1 MTQYEAIIEALKNAG
16 GVATLGQLYSDVL
29 KIPGC
34 KWKSKTPF
42 ASIRCTLQRK
52 PAFYKIRPGLYGLV
66 DMRKSIDSRGI
77 MVETPKN
84 KNSSDISIF
93 NHSYFQ
99 GLLLLIGNMKNMKT
113 FVPNQD
119 KNRKFYD
126 GRKLGELATLHEQPN
141 YSYDSFVKRSSTIDT
156 IWFGEREMPHSFF
169 EIEHSTDIQNS
180 LLKFNDLQDFYVRMV
195 IVADSNRKEEF
206 KAKMNYSSFDELR
219 KNNRVN
225 FLSYSTLTKQYEQ
238 ELEKQKYELVL

>member
-1 MTQYEAIIEALKNAG
+1 
-16 GVATLGQLYSDVL
+16 
-29 KIPGC
+29 
-34 KWKSKTPF
+34 
-42 ASIRCTLQRK
+42 
-52 PAFYKIRPGLYGLV
+52 
-66 DMRKSIDSRGI
+66 
-77 MVETPKN
+77 
-84 KNSSDISIF
+84 
-93 NHSYFQ
+93 
-99 GLLLLIGNMKNMKT
+99 
-113 FVPNQD
+113 
-119 KNRKFYD
+119 
-126 GRKLGELATLHEQPN
+126 
-141 YSYDSFVKRSSTIDT
+141 
-156 IWFGEREMPHSFF
+156 MPHSFF